1 MNYNGF
7 EKIRMYG
14 WRLWLCRDFGRG
26 EILAL
31 AGQIS
36 RPDGADGCRSDF
48 VKVPSSL
55 FAGVFRCRVSFKG
68 TVHSVYLKQYFYRSR
83 WDFVK
88 HLVRPGR
95 GRRDFRASLMLQS
108 NGFNTPEIIAF
119 GEKRIGFCCR
129 KTFLITGE
137 LKAARP
143 IHQVVAH
150 IGREPCEQGR
160 ADRKEF
166 FTSFGKTVGQM
177 HNAGI
182 FHGDLR
188 LGNIL
193 AEKDDGRWRFFFLDN
208 ERTKKYSRIPPRLR
222 QKNLVQLNMIGGNVS
237 GPDRLRF
244 FDSYIAQNPSIQP
257 ESKKLVRAVIRKTAK
272 RKGLI

>member
-14 WRLWLCRDFGRG
+14 WRLWLSRDFGQN
-26 EILAL
+26 EILSL
-31 AGQIS
+31 AEEI
-36 RPDGADGCRSDF
+36 DGVDGCRSDF

-55 FAGVFRCRVSFKG
+55 FANVFRCRVSFKS

-88 HLVRPGR
+88 HLFRPGR

-137 LKAARP
+137 LKTARP
-143 IHQVVAH
+143 IHQVVAY
-150 IGREPCEQGR
+150 IGRKPGGQWQ

-166 FTSFGKTVGQM
+166 ISSFGRTIGQM

-193 AEKDDGRWRFFFLDN
+193 AEKGDDGWRFFFIDN
-208 ERTKKYSRIPPRLR
+208 ERTKKYSHIPLKLR
-222 QKNLVQLNMIGGNVS
+222 RKNLVQLNMIGGNVS
-237 GPDRLRF
+237 ERDRLQF
-244 FDSYIAQNPSIQP
+244 FASYISQDPSIRLK
-257 ESKKLVRAVIRKTAK
+257 SKELLEVVIQKTAK
-272 RKGLI
+272 RKGVN